1 LDQCQFALPRQR
13 QITEDFR
20 VPDTRAAAFE
30 PIAFIGAG
38 TMGLPMLRNL
48 ARAGVAVTAFDARP
62 ETVAAIAAEGIAAS
76 LTLAAALATARVA
89 ITMLPDTPD
98 VRAVVLG
105 DGGLCGLMPPGALVI
120 DMSTIAAA
128 AATEIG
134 ARLGERG
141 IAFLDAPVSGGVSGA
156 INGTLS
162 IMVGGEADALRRAE
176 PILGRMGKTILHAG
190 PCGMGQVFKACNQ
203 LMVASHIQAMCEALA
218 LARAHG
224 ADAERLVEAL
234 RKGAAGSWMLDN
246 LAPKVLAR
254 DASAGFRIDLQLK
267 DLKLAGDAAF
277 AKGVPLPGLALA
289 TALYLEA
296 RAHGEGGNGNQAL
309 FRTYDRMTDQAG

>member
-1 LDQCQFALPRQR
+1 MSETMPSA
-13 QITEDFR
+13 TG
-20 VPDTRAAAFE
+20 VAFV
-30 PIAFIGAG
+30 GTG

-48 ARAGVAVTAFDARP
+48 HRGGVKMTAFDARP
-62 ETVAAIAAEGIAAS
+62 ETLTAIAAEGIGTAAS
-76 LTLAAALATARVA
+76 LAEACATASVVV
-89 ITMLPDTPD
+89 TMLPDTPD

-105 DGGLCGLMPPGALVI
+105 ERGLVALLRPGTLVI

-134 ARLGERG
+134 AALAERG
-141 IAFLDAPVSGGVSGA
+141 IGFLDAPVSGGVTGA
-156 INGTLS
+156 VSGTLS
-162 IMVGGEADALRRAE
+162 IMVGGEADAFRRAE
-176 PILGRMGKTILHAG
+176 PLLGLMGKTVLHVG

-203 LMVASHIQAMCEALA
+203 LMVASHIQAMCEAFA
-218 LARAHG
+218 LGRAHG
-224 ADAERLVEAL
+224 ADLDRLLAVL
-234 RKGAAGSWMLDN
+234 RQGAAGSWMLNN
-246 LAPKVLAR
+246 LAPKVLAK

-296 RAHGEGGNGNQAL
+296 RAHGEGTNGNQAL
-309 FRTYDRMTDQAG
+309 FRTFDRMTNQAG

>member
-1 LDQCQFALPRQR
+1 VTTANTVSYPP
-13 QITEDFR
+13 
-20 VPDTRAAAFE
+20 VAFV
-30 PIAFIGAG
+30 GAG

-48 ARAGVAVTAFDARP
+48 ARGGVKVTAFDARP
-62 ETVAAIAAEGIAAS
+62 ETVATIAAEGIGTAAS
-76 LTLAAALATARVA
+76 LADACSKADVI

-98 VRAVVLG
+98 VRSVALG
-105 DGGLCGLMPPGALVI
+105 EGGLATVLRPGALVI

-128 AATEIG
+128 AAVEVGERLG
-134 ARLGERG
+134 ARGVD
-141 IAFLDAPVSGGVSGA
+141 FLDAPVSGGVTGA

-162 IMVGGEADALRRAE
+162 IMVGGEADAFRRAE
-176 PILGRMGKTILHAG
+176 PLLALMGRTIIHVG

-203 LMVASHIQAMCEALA
+203 LMVASHIQAMCEAFA
-218 LARAHG
+218 LGRAHG
-224 ADAERLVEAL
+224 ADLDRLLAVL
-234 RKGAAGSWMLDN
+234 RQGAAGSWMLDN

-296 RAHGEGGNGNQAL
+296 RAHGEGSNGNQAL
-309 FRTYDRMTDQAG
+309 FRTFDRMTNQAG